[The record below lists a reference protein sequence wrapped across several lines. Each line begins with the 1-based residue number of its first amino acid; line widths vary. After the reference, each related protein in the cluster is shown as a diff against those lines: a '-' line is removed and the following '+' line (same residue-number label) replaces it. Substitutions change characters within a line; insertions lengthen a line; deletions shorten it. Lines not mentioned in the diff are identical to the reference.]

1 MENKENPTTTAAL
14 NHDVRPEHKILR
26 DAMYKW
32 CEDAPEA
39 ENRSVIVIQ
48 VTERGGVLDASSHV
62 TGNGQCL
69 VQATKACMSC
79 LSPEN
84 PVGSILRTAA
94 IKSLTEIGMITPCK
108 EPSAPAQPERPEP
121 TTNNNQEHE

>member
-1 MENKENPTTTAAL
+1 MEKNEPAAAQDRI
-14 NHDVRPEHKILR
+14 HEVPPEHKILR

-32 CEDAPEA
+32 CEEAPEG

-48 VTERGGVLDASSHV
+48 VTEKGGELDASSHI
-62 TGNGQCL
+62 TGNAQCL
-69 VQATKACMSC
+69 AHATKACMSC

-94 IKSLTEIGMITPCK
+94 IKSLTEIGMITPCE

-121 TTNNNQEHE
+121 TINNNQKHE